1 LNIETEV
8 KRLERMTVGALA
20 DKYLA
25 LLGEE
30 TRSRNK
36 KYLVRRIAWHLQ
48 AKHEGGLSER
58 AQNRAEEL
66 ADEAV
71 LRVRAPSAFLAS
83 DPETPGHFQRP
94 KPGRDPRLP
103 MPGAIITK
111 EYRGQ
116 LIEVLVRTD
125 GFEWSGRFFRSLS
138 AAAKAISGS
147 HVNGFAFFGL

>member
-1 LNIETEV
+1 
-8 KRLERMTVGALA
+8 MTVGALSE
-20 DKYLA
+20 KYLA

-58 AQNRAEEL
+58 ARSRAEEL

-71 LRVRAPSAFLAS
+71 LRVRAPSAFLPPHS
-83 DPETPGHFQRP
+83 ETSGHFQPP

-103 MPGAIITK
+103 MPGAIIAK

-125 GFEWSGRFFRSLS
+125 GFEWSGRVFRSLS

-147 HVNGFAFFGL
+147 HVNGFAFFDLNNKERV